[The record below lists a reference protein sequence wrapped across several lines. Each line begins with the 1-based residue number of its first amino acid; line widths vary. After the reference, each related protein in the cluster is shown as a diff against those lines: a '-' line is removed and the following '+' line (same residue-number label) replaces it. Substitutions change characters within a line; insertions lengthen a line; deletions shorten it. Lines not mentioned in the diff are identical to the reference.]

1 MKIKNK
7 YLKLNKIIG
16 LSCFLI
22 GFNMHAQPVIA
33 EGTVPNNSSKQA
45 ILAKLYSTYGQENVV
60 DRIQIR
66 QVVAPT
72 DWSNIVSDVIN
83 EDLKKV
89 KQGTLTRSEEHTSE
103 LQSRENLVYR

>member
-7 YLKLNKIIG
+7 YLKLNKIII

-22 GFNMHAQPVIA
+22 GFNVHAQPVIA
-33 EGTVPNNSSKQA
+33 EGNVPNNNSKQA
-45 ILAKLYSTYGQENVV
+45 ILAKLYSIYGQENVI

-72 DWSNIVSDVIN
+72 DWSNIVTDVIN

-89 KQGTLTRSEEHTSE
+89 KH
-103 LQSRENLVYR
+103 